1 MFKINELM
9 TSPVYS
15 LRETD
20 TLQSARVLMEKKRIR
35 HVPIIASDNAFRGL
49 ITNRDVLAN
58 TISHLANIDPAT
70 QDEIDAG
77 IPLQEIMRTDVHTIT
92 PDHSV
97 REAAHILYN
106 HKYGC
111 LPVVDG
117 GKLVGIIS
125 DRDMYRILVEIT
137 GARRGGVRVSLPV
150 DDRPGSIRE
159 VGDIVRAHG
168 FRLQSI
174 LSSNDKAAPGQR
186 YVVLRIFGN
195 GDQQNLKKEL
205 DSKYQSVRF
214 KGS

>member
-1 MFKINELM
+1 MRMFKINELM

-117 GKLVGIIS
+117 GKLVGIVTEA
-125 DRDMYRILVEIT
+125 D
-137 GARRGGVRVSLPV
+137 
-150 DDRPGSIRE
+150 
-159 VGDIVRAHG
+159 
-168 FRLQSI
+168 FLQLTI
-174 LSSNDKAAPGQR
+174 QLLDAMDQAEKA
-186 YVVLRIFGN
+186 
-195 GDQQNLKKEL
+195 
-205 DSKYQSVRF
+205 
-214 KGS
+214 